1 MMKPIPMTPSR
12 RIWLARGIW
21 LLGLLLCALVVWR
34 TEFRADFSAFLPR
47 HPTPDQQILAEQLQ
61 DGAGARVL
69 LVGIEGSEPRVL
81 ADLSKR
87 MATALRQDPM
97 IRQLQNGET
106 VGFEADQAL
115 LFSARYLLS
124 PQVTAEHFTAAGL
137 RRAIQAS
144 LDELASSTGLL
155 TKDLLAR
162 DPTGEML
169 ALLEQ
174 LLPGSGPRMLHG
186 HWFSARGERTL
197 LLIETRAT
205 GSEMDAQGQTI
216 ARIRAAFA
224 QVQQAMP
231 GAASAR
237 LLISGPGVFAVASRD
252 TIHSEATRL
261 SLISTV
267 LILGLLFAIYRSIT
281 ALFLGMLPVL
291 TGALAGI
298 AAVSLG
304 FGMVHGMTLGFG
316 TTLIGEAVDY
326 AIYLFV
332 QRSGAPDGQDFMQR
346 FWPTIR
352 LGVLTSVC
360 GFAALTLSGFM
371 GLAQLGLYSIA
382 GLVSAALVTRWVLPH
397 LLPRNFQVRDVTPLG
412 LRLLRAVHILRRGRN
427 ALLALTAAGVLL
439 LGLRQADLWNHELG
453 ALSPVPL
460 STQALDTQLR
470 SDMAAPDVR
479 HLLVLRAPDVQAALQ
494 RCEAL
499 LPALDRLVAA
509 GQLAG
514 FVAPCRYLPSLAT
527 QAARQQALPD
537 AATLRRN
544 LGSALQGLPVS
555 TAFLA
560 PFLADI
566 EAARTR
572 PLLQPADVQS
582 ASFSSALNASLT
594 QTATHVSA
602 LIQLRAPT
610 RGPQAHTID
619 IDRVRHELGP
629 LLDEQTVLLD
639 LMGASSSLYHQY
651 LDQALLLSAIGLAAI
666 VLLLALQLRSVQRV
680 VAVFLPLV
688 AAVVLVASGLHLAG
702 VRMNLL
708 HLVGLLLTVAVGS
721 NYALFFDTLDEA
733 GGDSSPQ
740 TLASL
745 LFANLTT
752 VTGFGLLAFSDVP
765 VMKSIGVT
773 VGPGAIA
780 ALLFSAVLS
789 RPSRHDRPTAP

>member
-1 MMKPIPMTPSR
+1 MTPSQ
-12 RIWLARGIW
+12 RIWLARGLW

-47 HPTPDQQILAEQLQ
+47 QPTPDQQILVEQLQ
-61 DGAGARVL
+61 EGSAARVL
-69 LVGIEGSEPRVL
+69 LVGVEGSEPREL
-81 ADLSKR
+81 AALSQR
-87 MATALRQDPM
+87 MAATLRQDPL
-97 IRQLQNGET
+97 IQQLHNGEA
-106 VGFEADQAL
+106 VGYEADQAL

-124 PQVTAEHFTAAGL
+124 PQVTAERFTAAGL
-137 RRAIQAS
+137 RQAIQAS
-144 LDELASSTGLL
+144 LDELGSSTGLL

-169 ALLEQ
+169 ALLDQ

-186 HWFSARGERTL
+186 HWFSARGDRTL
-197 LLIETRAT
+197 LLIETRAA
-205 GSEMDAQGQTI
+205 GSDMDAQEQAI
-216 ARIRAAFA
+216 AHIRTAFA
-224 QVQQAMP
+224 QAQQKMP
-231 GAASAR
+231 QAASAR
-237 LLISGPGVFAVASRD
+237 LLVSGPGVFAVASRD
-252 TIHSEATRL
+252 TIRSEATRL

-267 LILGLLFAIYRSIT
+267 LILGLLYAIYRSVT
-281 ALFLGMLPVL
+281 ALALGMLPVL
-291 TGALAGI
+291 TGALVGV

-332 QRSGAPDGQDFMQR
+332 QRSGAPEGQDFMQR

-360 GFAALTLSGFM
+360 GFAALTFSGFM

-382 GLVSAALVTRWVLPH
+382 GLLSAALVTRWVLPN
-397 LLPRNFQVRDVTPLG
+397 LLPRNFKVRDVTPLG
-412 LRLLRAVHILRRGRN
+412 RRLQQAVRILRRGRN
-427 ALLALTAAGVLL
+427 VLLALTAAGVLL
-439 LGLRQADLWNHELG
+439 LGLRQATLWNHELG

-470 SDMAAPDVR
+470 ADIAAPDVR
-479 HLLVLRAPDVQAALQ
+479 HLIVLRASDTQNALQ

-514 FVAPCRYLPSLAT
+514 YVAPCRYLPSLAV
-527 QAARQQALPD
+527 QRSRQQALPD

-544 LGSALQGLPVS
+544 LDTALHGLPVS
-555 TAFLA
+555 KAFLA
-560 PFLADI
+560 PFLA
-566 EAARTR
+566 EVETARTR

-582 ASFSSALNASLT
+582 TSFSSALNASLT

-610 RGPQAHTID
+610 QGVRAYTID
-619 IDRVRHELGP
+619 TDRVRRELGP
-629 LLDEQTVLLD
+629 LLDDKTVLLD
-639 LMGASSSLYHQY
+639 LKKASGSLYHQY
-651 LDQALLLSAIGLAAI
+651 MDQALLLSAIGLAAI
-666 VLLLALQLRSVQRV
+666 VLLLALQLRSLQRV
-680 VAVFLPLV
+680 VAVFLPLF
-688 AAVVLVASGLHLAG
+688 AAVVLVASGLHLGG
-702 VRMNLL
+702 VRLNLL
-708 HLVGLLLTVAVGS
+708 HLVGLLLIVAVGS
-721 NYALFFDTLDEA
+721 NYALFFDTQDKA

-752 VTGFGLLAFSDVP
+752 VAGFGLLAFSDVP
-765 VMKSIGVT
+765 VLQAIGIT

-780 ALLFSAVLS
+780 ALLFSAILS
-789 RPSRHDRPTAP
+789 RSSRHG